1 MTDAVTAGYI
11 CICTYSGTD
20 HHDNQDFETE
30 MCHGAI
36 TKDRK
41 FKWHK
46 LQNENTEK
54 DDIQGQ

>member
-1 MTDAVTAGYI
+1 MSVTAGYI
-11 CICTYSGTD
+11 YAFVPTVSGTD
-20 HHDNQDFETE
+20 HHANQDFETE
-30 MCHGAI
+30 QWHGAI